1 MWHKLAVLALLWLL
15 TGCST
20 EPDTGP
26 AEVKWDRDNCERCRM
41 VLSDPHYAAEV
52 RYFPEGKRSKV
63 AKFDDIGCAA
73 LWLQEQPWRDSIKS
87 EIWVADHRT
96 REWIDAA
103 TATYVSRKTT
113 PMEYGLGAQSEPAE
127 GGLNFAQ
134 AKLHIAEVE
143 AKYNLHGQQLQQ
155 RLQQQ
160 AKERENSR

>member
-1 MWHKLAVLALLWLL
+1 MLRKLTVLTLLLL
-15 TGCST
+15 LAGCSS

-41 VLSDPHYAAEV
+41 VLSDPHFAAEV

-73 LWLQEQPWRDSIKS
+73 LWLQEQPWKDEIKS
-87 EIWVADHRT
+87 ELWVADHRT
-96 REWIDAA
+96 KEWIDA
-103 TATYVSRKTT
+103 TSATYVSRNTT

-127 GGLNFAQ
+127 GGLNFEQ
-134 AKLHIAEVE
+134 AKLRIAEVE
-143 AKYNLHGQQLQQ
+143 AKYNLHGQQLQL

-160 AKERENSR
+160 ALERENSR